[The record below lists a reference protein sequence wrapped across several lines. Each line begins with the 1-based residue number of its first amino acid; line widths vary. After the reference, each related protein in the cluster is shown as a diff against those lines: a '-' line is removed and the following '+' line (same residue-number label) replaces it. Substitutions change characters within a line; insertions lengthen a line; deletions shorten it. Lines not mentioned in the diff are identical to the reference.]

1 MKGRPI
7 LGVISGFLFG
17 LLLGVTLFLFGAL
30 PLNSPW
36 LLVLPV
42 LGIVLGLVMAAWAPF
57 GGGQTDEPTQDA
69 PAQPS
74 GTTLEQDAIPP
85 LDEGGRTFDG
95 PSDADPPEA
104 GTSDDT

>member
-36 LLVLPV
+36 LLILPV

-57 GGGQTDEPTQDA
+57 GSGQAAEPTQA
-69 PAQPS
+69 PPAQPS
-74 GTTLEQDAIPP
+74 GTTLEQDVVPP
-85 LDEGGRTFDG
+85 LDEGGPSSGG
-95 PSDADPPEA
+95 PSDPDSSDA
-104 GTSDDT
+104 GASSNT

>member
-7 LGVISGFLFG
+7 LGAISGFLFG

-36 LLVLPV
+36 LAILPV

-57 GGGQTDEPTQDA
+57 GGGDA
-69 PAQPS
+69 DADAAASDTTAP
-74 GTTLEQDAIPP
+74 TLEQEAVPP
-85 LDEGGRTFDG
+85 LDEGGPGSSTDVG
-95 PSDADPPEA
+95 EPPAPVE
-104 GTSDDT
+104 GDEQS

>member
-30 PLNSPW
+30 PLDSPW
-36 LLVLPV
+36 LLILPV

-57 GGGQTDEPTQDA
+57 GSGQEAETTQAA

-74 GTTLEQDAIPP
+74 GTTLEQEAIPP
-85 LDEGGRTFDG
+85 LDEGGPSADG
-95 PSDADPPEA
+95 PTDTGSADT
-104 GTSDDT
+104 GTSSDT